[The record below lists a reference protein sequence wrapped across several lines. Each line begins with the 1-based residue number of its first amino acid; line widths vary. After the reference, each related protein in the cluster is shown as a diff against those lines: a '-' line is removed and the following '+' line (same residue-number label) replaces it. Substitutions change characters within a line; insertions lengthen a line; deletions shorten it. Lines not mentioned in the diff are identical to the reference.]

1 MSMQVGMAR
10 GLAVSRLREAK
21 LESPG
26 LEADLLLEWASGMSR
41 TFLHTHPEKE
51 LSEDA
56 WRRYREAIERRC
68 GRVPLQHITGA
79 TVFFGLPLEVA
90 PGTLVPRPET
100 EIAVETALE
109 QFPGGFFVD
118 WGTGSGCI
126 AAAIMEK
133 RPDAHCIAVDCSPK
147 AIFTAW
153 RNFRNLGLLS
163 RVLLWHGNDP
173 WKLPVRS
180 NSVDLL
186 ISNPPY
192 IPDSQIP
199 FLMPEVRLHDPREAL
214 SGGEDGLVAY
224 RMLLPWA
231 FHVLKKGGLV
241 VLEIGNESQKQAIR
255 AMAALRFEKMLRDY
269 SGLARVLVL
278 KKERV

>member
-1 MSMQVGMAR
+1 MQVGMAR
-10 GLAVSRLREAK
+10 GFAFSRFREAK

-26 LEADLLLEWASGMSR
+26 LEADLLLEWVSGMSR

-51 LSEDA
+51 LSEDT
-56 WRRYREAIERRC
+56 WKRYRVAVEKRC
-68 GRVPLQHITGA
+68 GRVPLQHITGE

-90 PGTLVPRPET
+90 SGILVPRPET

-109 QFPGGFFVD
+109 QFSSGFFVD

-126 AAAIMEK
+126 AAALMKK
-133 RPDAHCIAVDCSPK
+133 RPGGHCIAVDCSPK
-147 AIFTAW
+147 AICTAW
-153 RNFRNLGLLS
+153 RNFKNLGLLS
-163 RVLLWHGNDP
+163 HVLLWHGSDP

-180 NSVDLL
+180 NSVDLV

-214 SGGEDGLVAY
+214 SGGPDGLDAY

-241 VLEIGNESQKQAIR
+241 VLEIGNESQKHAIL
-255 AMAALRFEKMLRDY
+255 AMTSLRFEKMLRDY
-269 SGLARVLVL
+269 SGFARILVL
-278 KKERV
+278 KKE